1 MRVAQA
7 LRTAVAT
14 TALTGALLLG
24 AQIAHA
30 DASGTP
36 PQTGITGITGVT
48 GSTGAGGA
56 TEPADATQA
65 SPSPTATKGNNPW
78 D

>member
-1 MRVAQA
+1 MRIAQA
-7 LRTAVAT
+7 LRIAVAT
-14 TALTGALLLG
+14 TALTGTVLLG

-36 PQTGITGITGVT
+36 SQTGVARTTGT
-48 GSTGAGGA
+48 TGAGGV

-65 SPSPTATKGNNPW
+65 SPTPTPSNGNNPW